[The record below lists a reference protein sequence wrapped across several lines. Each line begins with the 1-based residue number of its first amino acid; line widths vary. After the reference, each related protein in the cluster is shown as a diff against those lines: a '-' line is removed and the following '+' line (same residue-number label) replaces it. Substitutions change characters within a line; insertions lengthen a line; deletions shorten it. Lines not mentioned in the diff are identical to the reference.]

1 MSLAFSGAASYKRM
15 MVLPAVIG
23 AGLLVLGFLLNRPQ
37 FFLSYLQGYA
47 FAVAI
52 PLGCLGLTLVHN
64 LSGGRWGWAIR
75 PFLESGMRTLP
86 AMAIL
91 FLPIVVGM
99 NVIYPW
105 TNHELVAHD
114 AALQS
119 KAIYLNAHWW
129 MIRSAGYFAL
139 WIVLAWWLRRWLI
152 PNPGSTDWAKVHR
165 VQRLSA
171 GGLLLFV
178 LSVSFAAIDWVMS
191 IEPHWFSSIFGAI
204 TLVGCAMSAFS
215 IGVISLIWMAKTTPN
230 PWLNEKNLHDLG
242 KFLFMTIMLWGYM
255 SLSQFLIIWS
265 GNLPEETFWYYERS
279 IGGWPVMSTILPL
292 LQWAIPFCLLLSA
305 RAKKNPR
312 FLVAVA
318 FFLLFGRA
326 FEQLWLIAPGARIGT
341 FPVQWMDIVAPIALG
356 STWAALY
363 FAFLGRS
370 AGIPDPAHAG
380 GHGHAHG
387 GPQDKP
393 HTEKKH

>member
-1 MSLAFSGAASYKRM
+1 MSLAFSGASSYKRM
-15 MVLPAVIG
+15 MIVPALVG
-23 AGLLVLGFLLNRPQ
+23 AGLLVFGFLLNRQQ
-37 FFLSYLQGYA
+37 FYLSYLQGYV

-52 PLGCLGLTLVHN
+52 PLGCLGLTMVHN

-75 PFLESGMRTLP
+75 PFLEAGIRTLP
-86 AMAIL
+86 AMAVL
-91 FLPIVVGM
+91 FLPVVAGM
-99 NVIYPW
+99 TVLYPW
-105 TNHELVAHD
+105 TNHDLVAHD

-119 KAIYLNAHWW
+119 KAIYLNSGWW
-129 MIRSAGYFAL
+129 MIRSAGYLAF
-139 WIVLAWWLRRWLI
+139 WIVLGWWLRRWLVAS
-152 PNPGSTDWAKVHR
+152 PLDLDYAKIHR

-178 LSVSFAAIDWVMS
+178 LTVSFAAIDWVMS
-191 IEPHWFSSIFGAI
+191 VEPHWFSSIFGAI

-215 IGVISLIWMAKTTPN
+215 ISVISLIWCARTTPN
-230 PWLNEKNLHDLG
+230 PWMNEKNLHDLG

-279 IGGWPVMSTILPL
+279 IGGWPVISTLLPL

-305 RAKKNPR
+305 RAKKNSR

-326 FEQLWLIAPGARIGT
+326 FEQIWLIAPGLRMGT
-341 FPVQWMDIVAPIALG
+341 FPIQWMDIAAPVALG
-356 STWAALY
+356 GAWAALY
-363 FAFLGRS
+363 FAFLAKSSGV
-370 AGIPDPAHAG
+370 PALPEAH
-380 GHGHAHG
+380 GHGHS
-387 GPQDKP
+387 GPQDQP
-393 HTEKKH
+393 HKEKH